1 MGYRLLPID
10 LCICVAKQFDAAASG
25 RCPMPAEQKKGHR
38 LCKQLFNSQA
48 MTACAWVERLKL
60 RFKLRNQK
68 DRIGGVGAFRRDD
81 S

>member
-1 MGYRLLPID
+1 
-10 LCICVAKQFDAAASG
+10 VSHASG
-25 RCPMPAEQKKGHR
+25 AKKGHR

-48 MTACAWVERLKL
+48 MTAFAWVERLKL
-60 RFKLRNQK
+60 RFKLGDQN